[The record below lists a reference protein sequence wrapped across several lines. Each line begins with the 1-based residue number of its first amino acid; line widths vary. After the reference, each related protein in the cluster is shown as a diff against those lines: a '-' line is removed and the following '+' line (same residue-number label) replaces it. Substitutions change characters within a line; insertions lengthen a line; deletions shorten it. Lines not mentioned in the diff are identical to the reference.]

1 MQLYLIKEIYIYEY
15 ASILIKKIL
24 YIYIIIMILY
34 TIIWYYELYKYI

>member
-24 YIYIIIMILY
+24 YIYNYYDFIYNYMIL
-34 TIIWYYELYKYI
+34 